1 MGSMQQKHND
11 RAIIHLDVADFAVA
25 VERLC
30 DPASEVDLN
39 RPGIAGDSES

>member
-25 VERLC
+25 VRWPPKTGQMDMRVFC
-30 DPASEVDLN
+30 S
-39 RPGIAGDSES
+39 